1 MFNTIKTIIK
11 SSVPQNNLYLSSS
24 KNLYSN
30 DPSNVSIKGIT
41 AARGGGGR
49 WDNLISGIH

>member
-1 MFNTIKTIIK
+1 MFNTIKIIIK
-11 SSVPQNNLYLSSS
+11 SSVPQNNLLLSS

-30 DPSNVSIKGIT
+30 NPSNVSVKGNKK
-41 AARGGGGR
+41 GGGG